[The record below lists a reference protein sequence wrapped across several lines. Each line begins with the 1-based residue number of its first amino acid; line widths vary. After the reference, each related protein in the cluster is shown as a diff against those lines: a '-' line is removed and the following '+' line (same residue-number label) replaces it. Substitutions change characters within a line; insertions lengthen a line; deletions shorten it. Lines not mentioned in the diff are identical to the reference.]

1 MKIIANVF
9 NNYFVNIGNSIAE
22 ELPPS
27 GQSVESFLGDK
38 CPHSLYLTPITEAEI
53 TIVLSKLS
61 SGKAPG
67 SDGIGSFVIKEAKNA
82 LAKPLMLLFNKSF
95 STGVF
100 PDSLKIAKVV
110 PVYKKGCKHDIGN
123 YRPISLLSVFS
134 KIFEKLVYKRL
145 ICFIDKHGL
154 LSESKYGF
162 RAQRS
167 TELAITSML
176 EKIIN
181 AIDNK
186 QFSIGVFLDLSK
198 AFYTVNHDILFS
210 KLENI
215 GVRGLALEWFKSYLT
230 HRKQFVSYNSRQ
242 SPNQYIS
249 CGVPQ
254 GSVLGPLLFIIYI
267 NDICNL
273 YL

>member
-1 MKIIANVF
+1 M
-9 NNYFVNIGNSIAE
+9 
-22 ELPPS
+22 
-27 GQSVESFLGDK
+27 
-38 CPHSLYLTPITEAEI
+38 
-53 TIVLSKLS
+53 
-61 SGKAPG
+61 
-67 SDGIGSFVIKEAKNA
+67 
-82 LAKPLMLLFNKSF
+82 
-95 STGVF
+95 
-100 PDSLKIAKVV
+100 
-110 PVYKKGCKHDIGN
+110 
-123 YRPISLLSVFS
+123 FS

-145 ICFIDKHGL
+145 ICFIDKHGI
-154 LSESKYGF
+154 LSESQYGF

-186 QFSIGVFLDLSK
+186 QFSIGVFLD
-198 AFYTVNHDILFS
+198 HDIRFS

-242 SPNQYIS
+242 SPNQSIS

-267 NDICNL
+267 NDICNSSSL
-273 YL
+273 ISFCMFADDTSHINTTMLT